1 MGAYKLTYHHFS
13 ERSILVSWPS
23 KIDHN
28 VLKDVLS
35 FKTIIE
41 KLYTKQILQ
50 VNNAYNSILISYEF
64 TIDNIYDE
72 ILSLKALYAEAKNQ
86 NIYPRKLW
94 HIPVCY
100 SADFGLDLDLMS
112 AHLELEKSQ
121 IISLHSSQIY
131 TVYFIGFLPGF
142 MYLGGLLKQLQMP
155 RKSTPRSRVPK
166 GAVAIGG
173 AQTGVYP
180 MASPGGWHIIGNTPI
195 NFFDPSD
202 KPPCFVQAGDQI
214 KFHEVSFEEYQQI
227 IHDKSCGV
235 IHLKSEEIYG

>member
-1 MGAYKLTYHHFS
+1 MGAYTLTYHHFS

-23 KIDHN
+23 KIDDKI
-28 VLKDVLS
+28 LKDVLS
-35 FKTIIE
+35 FKAVIE
-41 KLYTKQILQ
+41 NSYTKQILQ

-72 ILSLKALYAEAKNQ
+72 ILSLKTLYAESKYQ

-100 SADFGLDLDLMS
+100 TADFGSDLDAMS
-112 AHLELEKSQ
+112 AYLELDISQ
-121 IISLHSSQIY
+121 IITLHSSQIY
-131 TVYFIGFLPGF
+131 TVFFIGFLPGF
-142 MYLGGLLKQLQMP
+142 MYLGGLPKQLEIP
-155 RKSTPRSRVPK
+155 RKSTPKTVVPK

-180 MASPGGWHIIGNTPI
+180 MESPGGWNIIGNTPI
-195 NFFDPSD
+195 DFFNPNMKS
-202 KPPCFVQAGDQI
+202 PCFVKAGDQI
-214 KFHEVSFEEYQQI
+214 RFHEVSMDTYQQI
-227 IHDKSCGV
+227 IQDKADGV